1 MRLGRQFIVK
11 IMFIIIQYKENYYKK
26 IQKLLINKLVEL
38 LNLKKTKMNQKLG
51 ILVNKNFKKIKIY
64 NKKHRMVTIIQR

>member
-1 MRLGRQFIVK
+1 MSLRGCVNIITVLRYYQTRLESSEPLNIIT

-38 LNLKKTKMNQKLG
+38 LNLKKTKMN
-51 ILVNKNFKKIKIY
+51 
-64 NKKHRMVTIIQR
+64 

>member
-26 IQKLLINKLVEL
+26 IQKLLINKLMEL
-38 LNLKKTKMNQKLG
+38 LNLKKTKMN
-51 ILVNKNFKKIKIY
+51 
-64 NKKHRMVTIIQR
+64 